1 MIAAGGMTLKIGVGR
16 EAVVNARGSGA
27 DSGGGVAFGEPVC
40 EFGTDARLKI
50 DQLGVARARGLVLS
64 CRCGEYGIGE
74 MDVSGRG
81 AWFGNQVVNGR
92 DNAGG
97 IEMPFDE
104 EAVGGHAAMER
115 AGGDAVKIGNVAA
128 GEGAQTIEVEVGIF
142 GFERIK
148 GPFDETNAASEGV
161 FTLGEFELTA
171 DATIAMGREDRGHVG
186 VEVRSVIVKA
196 DECFGEA
203 DHLAAIE
210 GAEDL
215 AAGMVGNDVSDV
227 RFGIEFGV
235 SPNLAGD
242 LDAAVEVVEGVER
255 TNDDVGHVRCQ
266 IYVSSFWFWVK
277 RVRGG

>member
-1 MIAAGGMTLKIGVGR
+1 MW
-16 EAVVNARGSGA
+16 E
-27 DSGGGVAFGEPVC
+27 
-40 EFGTDARLKI
+40 
-50 DQLGVARARGLVLS
+50 
-64 CRCGEYGIGE
+64 
-74 MDVSGRG
+74 
-81 AWFGNQVVNGR
+81 
-92 DNAGG
+92 
-97 IEMPFDE
+97 
-104 EAVGGHAAMER
+104 
-115 AGGDAVKIGNVAA
+115 
-128 GEGAQTIEVEVGIF
+128 
-142 GFERIK
+142 
-148 GPFDETNAASEGV
+148 
-161 FTLGEFELTA
+161 
-171 DATIAMGREDRGHVG
+171 
-186 VEVRSVIVKA
+186 EVRSVIVKA